1 MLNVEHFLSLG
12 AALLIGAVVGLER
25 GWRMREAAEGERVAG
40 IRTFTLI
47 ALAGGVAGILVEP
60 LHFSVVPITLAGVL
74 GLLLLGYRRLTAQ
87 SGDFGITT
95 EIAGVVTFLLAVLAN
110 LGEPLLAM
118 AGGVVMAVLL
128 GFKPRLHAALRAL
141 DGPELRAVLQ
151 LALITAVVLP
161 LLPNEG
167 FGPWQVLNPH
177 QLWLM
182 VILISSIGF
191 AGHFA
196 VRLIG
201 ADRGILVTGLFAG
214 IASSTAL
221 TLTLSKA
228 ARHETAYSRLFAA
241 AILLASTTMFPR
253 LLVLV
258 AVVAPKLLDSLW
270 LPVLGITLLGIIGSL
285 WLAFVGAGDDE
296 ARSQVQTPMQK
307 PLDLLSA
314 LRFGLLLV
322 AVMLA
327 AKALEVYLGDT
338 GIYLVALVS
347 GLTDVD
353 AITLSLGRMSQD
365 DLAAAVASQGILL
378 AALANTAVKWG
389 LCVMIARGRMAAF
402 ASAGFGGM
410 MIGGGLWALWN
421 WL

>member
-1 MLNVEHFLSLG
+1 MLNAEHFLTLA
-12 AALLIGAVVGLER
+12 AALFIGAVVGLER
-25 GWRMREAAEGERVAG
+25 GWRLRDAADGARIAG
-40 IRTFTLI
+40 LRTFVLI
-47 ALAGGVAGILVEP
+47 ALAGGVAGVLVKP
-60 LHFSVVPITLAGVL
+60 LGASVVPVTLAGVL
-74 GLLLLGYRRLTAQ
+74 GLLLLGYRRMAAR

-95 EIAGVVTFLLAVLAN
+95 EIAAVVTFLLAALAN

-128 GFKPRLHAALRAL
+128 GFKPRLHAAVRAL

-161 LLPNEG
+161 LLPNDG
-167 FGPWQVLNPH
+167 LGPWQVLNPY

-182 VILISSIGF
+182 VVLISSIGF

-201 ADRGILVTGLFAG
+201 ARRGILVTGLFAG

-221 TLTLSKA
+221 TLTLSRA
-228 ARHETAYSRLFAA
+228 ARSEPAYARVFAA

-253 LLVLV
+253 ILVLV
-258 AVVAPKLLDSLW
+258 GVVAPALLSTLW
-270 LPVLGITLLGIIGSL
+270 VPVLGITALGIAGSA
-285 WLAFVGAGDDE
+285 WLALASSAGGAQQRE
-296 ARSQVQTPMQK
+296 VQAPMQR
-307 PLDLLSA
+307 PLDLLAA
-314 LRFGLLLV
+314 LRFGVLLV
-322 AVMLA
+322 VVMLA
-327 AKALEVYLGDT
+327 AKALEVYLGDA
-338 GIYLVALVS
+338 GVYLVALVS

-353 AITLSLGRMSQD
+353 AITLSLGRMSRD
-365 DLAAAVASQGILL
+365 DLAVTVASQAILL

-389 LCVMIARGRMAAF
+389 LCVVIARGRMAGF